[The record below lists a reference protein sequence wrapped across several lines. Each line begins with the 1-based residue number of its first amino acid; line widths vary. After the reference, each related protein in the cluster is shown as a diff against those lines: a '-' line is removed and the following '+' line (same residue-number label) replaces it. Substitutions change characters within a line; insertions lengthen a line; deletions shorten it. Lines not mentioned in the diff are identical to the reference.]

1 MNNPA
6 LRMKLQCGDV
16 SVLGR
21 DKARDKASN
30 VKIGTRTPS
39 LQLLS
44 SL

>member
-21 DKARDKASN
+21 DKARDKVSN